1 MIKFLTILSIF
12 IVLLNEIDT
21 KSLDR
26 PSKVSQ
32 RDGYEPTKDRS
43 DDYTWVDGKIDGFVC
58 NGIMCCDGDG
68 ENCYMDDDY

>member
-32 RDGYEPTKDRS
+32 RDGYQPTKDRS
-43 DDYTWVDGKIDGFVC
+43 DDYIWVDGDGTKWIC
-58 NGIMCCDGDG
+58 DGYMCC
-68 ENCYMDDDY
+68 NDDDTHCDYIG